1 MDPGI
6 DAQAG
11 DVPWEPPSRVFDMV
25 LRGYDRHQVDEQIE
39 RLENRVRQHRDQ
51 AQALR
56 RELSVAQ
63 RQLREGERP
72 AQAGLGLR
80 IEQLL
85 RLAEEL
91 AAEIRGEARTA
102 VEELQAAAKA
112 DAAELRAAAEN
123 EAAELRASA
132 ERETGDLRASA
143 EREADAVRSY
153 RTAGG

>member
-1 MDPGI
+1 MTARDRSCIAKSPGRAHTGALAEVSPVPPGDWGVERVDPGI

-11 DVPWEPPSRVFDMV
+11 DVPGEPPSRVFDMV

-39 RLENRVRQHRDQ
+39 RLENRARQHRDQ

-91 AAEIRGEARTA
+91 AAEIRG
-102 VEELQAAAKA
+102 
-112 DAAELRAAAEN
+112 
-123 EAAELRASA
+123 
-132 ERETGDLRASA
+132 
-143 EREADAVRSY
+143 
-153 RTAGG
+153 

>member
-80 IEQLL
+80 IE
-85 RLAEEL
+85 
-91 AAEIRGEARTA
+91 
-102 VEELQAAAKA
+102 
-112 DAAELRAAAEN
+112 
-123 EAAELRASA
+123 
-132 ERETGDLRASA
+132 
-143 EREADAVRSY
+143 
-153 RTAGG
+153 